1 MERIWRVGKGRFF
14 ISSVLVFAILAFSG
28 IVSAKPVNQG
38 RVILSTTYCY
48 WWDTGWAFTVKVKV
62 SFLQGYGTNGN
73 NDYDFKSRGIA
84 VYTYDSQGKPK
95 LNSAAVKSMTMDDV
109 SYAAKYDGDKFVM
122 FSGFNPSTG
131 ATAKTWNTKAE
142 FDTWVEILLDPA
154 KLGDWKAIAI
164 KPANVTNG
172 DFDVVQMGAA
182 VYFYP
187 GVPSRCFELA
197 DPEKPTAPP
206 VSIGMTAPDWN
217 LGELQPGND
226 VSKTF
231 TNVADQLCFTY
242 TGTEVRDKKFVINA
256 SNANGVAS
264 NRYRL
269 KNLKDATQLV
279 PYSLTL
285 NSGTSTVSLPNASN
299 ADVSFDRSGKTCFVP
314 TFKATVDSSVKDGDY
329 SDVLTFTVVTK
340 S

>member
-28 IVSAKPVNQG
+28 IVSAKPVTQG
-38 RVILSTTYCY
+38 RVILSTTNCT
-48 WWDTGWAFTVKVKV
+48 WWDTGWAFTVTVTV
-62 SFLQGYGTNGN
+62 SFLQGFGSNGN
-73 NDYDFKSRGIA
+73 DSDFKSRGIA

-95 LNSAAVKSMTMDDV
+95 LNSAAVKSMKMGDV

-122 FSGFNPSTG
+122 FSGFDPSTG

-142 FDTWVEILLDPA
+142 FDAKLEIALDQT

-164 KPANVTNG
+164 KPANVTNSYT
-172 DFDVVQMGAA
+172 DIVQQGSA

-187 GVPSRCFELA
+187 GVPSRCFNLT

-285 NSGTSTVSLPNASN
+285 NSGTSTVLLPNASN
-299 ADVSFDRSGKTCFVP
+299 ADVSFDSSGKTCFVP

>member
-14 ISSVLVFAILAFSG
+14 ISSVLVFAIIAFSG
-28 IVSAKPVNQG
+28 IVSAKPVTQG
-38 RVILSTTYCY
+38 RVILSTTNCT
-48 WWDTGWAFTVKVKV
+48 WWDTGWAFTVTVTV
-62 SFLQGYGTNGN
+62 SFLQGFGSNGN
-73 NDYDFKSRGIA
+73 DSDFKSRGIA

-95 LNSAAVKSMTMDDV
+95 LNSAAVKSMKMGDV

-122 FSGFNPSTG
+122 FSGFDPSTG

-142 FDTWVEILLDPA
+142 FDAKLEIALDQT

-164 KPANVTNG
+164 KPANVTNSYT
-172 DFDVVQMGAA
+172 DIVQQGSA

-187 GVPSRCFELA
+187 GVPSRCFNLT

-285 NSGTSTVSLPNASN
+285 NSGTSTVLLPNASN
-299 ADVSFDRSGKTCFVP
+299 ADVSFDSSGKTCFVP